1 MSPAELIAA
10 LEAADAPSR
19 ELDAEAI
26 FNLYAKPVGVSTI
39 DGGPKGY
46 LWPED
51 NPSWNLGLRF
61 PGKDRDW
68 FKKVRRDPDQETIL
82 IERDGAL
89 VLANALRIPRL
100 TASIDASETL
110 RLPGWRIFIREYEIV
125 FGADVQNVDTGVI
138 IRSSYHKR
146 EAIARDIAWLKAR
159 QHV

>member
-110 RLPGWRIFIREYEIV
+110 KLPEFNIE
-125 FGADVQNVDTGVI
+125 
-138 IRSSYHKR
+138 IRSFPYGYHVIVMSQNDGSMFMGKHKH
-146 EAIARDIAWLKAR
+146 EAMARDIAWLKAR
-159 QHV
+159 QQ